1 MNEAISKYCK
11 FRAVTGSIVSGVV
24 GLVLFFVGV
33 FASKIVGD
41 TSSYLLTD
49 ATVVSGDII
58 TSQVKRSKHSWTTYF
73 DVIYNVE
80 YTVDTK
86 SYKGTTRDRFSSFSQ
101 AKATLDAAKG
111 AIKKIYYNPL
121 DPSKNSE
128 SKSIESVTR
137 WVSFGISTLLIGYA
151 IVAYIFRDN
160 VAFCAITTAS
170 NIARF

>member
-1 MNEAISKYCK
+1 MNDAISKYCK
-11 FRAVTGSIVSGVV
+11 FRATFGSIVSGII
-24 GLVLFFVGV
+24 GIAFFFVGV

-58 TSQVKRSKHSWTTYF
+58 TSQVKRGKHSWTTYF

-80 YTVDTK
+80 YVVDNK
-86 SYKGTTRDRFSSFSQ
+86 SYKGTTRDRFSSFTQ

-128 SKSIESVTR
+128 SKSVESVTR
-137 WVSFGISTLLIGYA
+137 WMSFGIATLLIGYA
-151 IVAYIFRDN
+151 IVAYVFREN
-160 VAFCAITTAS
+160 VAFCAIISAS